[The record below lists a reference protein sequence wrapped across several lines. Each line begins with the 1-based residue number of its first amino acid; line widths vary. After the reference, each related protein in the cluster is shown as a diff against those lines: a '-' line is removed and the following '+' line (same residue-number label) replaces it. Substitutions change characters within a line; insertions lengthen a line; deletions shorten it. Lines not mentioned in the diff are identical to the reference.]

1 MFMEAA
7 MKCII
12 HVTDGRVDRA
22 ANDEAANCVASQWW
36 NYCPK
41 HLWKGQRKD
50 TEKGNEQRIDNSIS
64 S

>member
-1 MFMEAA
+1 

-22 ANDEAANCVASQWW
+22 TNEEASNMVASQWW

-50 TEKGNEQRIDNSIS
+50 QETCNEQRTDNRVPS
-64 S
+64 

>member
-1 MFMEAA
+1 

-12 HVTDGRVDRA
+12 HVTDGRVDRCT
-22 ANDEAANCVASQWW
+22 NEEAANAVASQWW

-41 HLWKGQRKD
+41 HLWKGQRRDMEKD
-50 TEKGNEQRIDNSIS
+50 NEQGVSNSVS